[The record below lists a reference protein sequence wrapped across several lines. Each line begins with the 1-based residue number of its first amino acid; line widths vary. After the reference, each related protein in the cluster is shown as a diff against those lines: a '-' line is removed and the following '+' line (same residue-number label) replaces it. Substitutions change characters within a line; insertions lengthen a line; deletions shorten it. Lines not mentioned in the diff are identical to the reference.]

1 MVPAAF
7 VTCSAAGMALGP
19 LLAVPMARVPTV
31 QLGFITFN
39 SITAGAYVMSLIWL
53 VFLAVT
59 IFCFEEPPI
68 RYHIRPCQCGSLAVQ
83 NSIRQIRLGTGR

>member
-1 MVPAAF
+1 MLLAAF

-68 RYHIRPCQCGSLAVQ
+68 RYHIRPCHAALSLL
-83 NSIRQIRLGTGR
+83 STTPLDMSD